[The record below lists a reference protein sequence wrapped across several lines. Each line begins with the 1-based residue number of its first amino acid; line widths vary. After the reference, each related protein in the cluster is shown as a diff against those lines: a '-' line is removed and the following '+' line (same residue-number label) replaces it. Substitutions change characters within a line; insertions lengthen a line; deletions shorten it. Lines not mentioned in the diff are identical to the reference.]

1 MITAYTNAKLILP
14 DGIVPGSLIV
24 EDDLIKE
31 VLPHATLEDAVDLG
45 GLYLAPGFIEMHTHG
60 AGGYDYMDGTKEAF
74 IGASMMHF
82 AHGTTTIL
90 PTTVA
95 ATREEILRAIETC
108 RAIQAEWKDGP
119 YIHGMHMEGPYL
131 NPIHKG
137 AIDETYIRNP
147 DPAEYE
153 EFLSAG
159 KGSIARWTLAPE
171 LEGAPLF
178 ARRLREEGILPS
190 MGHTNAEYAQ
200 VAAAAEQGCTH
211 VTHLYSCTS
220 TIARKGGFRYPGV
233 IESAFILDDLTVE
246 LIADGCHLP
255 PEMLRMVHKH
265 LGVDRVALTCDSIR
279 CAGQDVTEAIIGSTE
294 NGYRVLIEDGV
305 AKLYDR
311 SAFAGSVA
319 TDDRLVR
326 TMHKAAGVPLNECVR
341 MMSLTPAKILGL
353 DGVTGSL
360 EAGKRADLV
369 VFDEDIVVRGVCAAG
384 HGKLGLLA

>member
-1 MITAYTNAKLILP
+1 MTAYTNAKLILP
-14 DGIVPGSLIV
+14 DRIVPGSLIEENGV
-24 EDDLIKE
+24 IQE
-31 VLPHATLEDAVDLG
+31 VLPNVTLKNAVDLG

-60 AGGYDYMDGTKEAF
+60 AGGFDYMDGTAEAF
-74 IGASMMHF
+74 TGACMTHF

-90 PTTVA
+90 PTTLA

-108 RAIQAEWKDGP
+108 KALKANWRGGP
-119 YIHGMHMEGPYL
+119 HVHGLHMEGPYL

-159 KGSIARWTLAPE
+159 KGCIARWTLAPE

-178 ARRLREEGILPS
+178 AKRLREEGILPS

-200 VAAAAEQGCTH
+200 VVDAAAAGCTH
-211 VTHLYSCTS
+211 LTHMYSCMS
-220 TIARKGGFRYPGV
+220 TIVRRGGFRFPGV
-233 IESAFILDDLTVE
+233 IESAYILDNLTVE
-246 LIADGCHLP
+246 IIADGCHLP
-255 PEMLRMVHKH
+255 PEMLKMVYKH
-265 LGVDRVALTCDSIR
+265 LGCDRVALTCDSIR
-279 CAGQDVTEAIIGSTE
+279 CAGQDVTETIIGSTE
-294 NGYRVLIEDGV
+294 NGYRVIIEDGV
-305 AKLYDR
+305 AKLSDR

-326 TMHKAAGVPLNECVR
+326 TMRDMAGVPLQTCVR
-341 MMSLTPAKILGL
+341 MMSLTPARILGI
-353 DGVTGSL
+353 DPVTGSL

-369 VFDEDIVVRGVCAAG
+369 CFDEDICIKGVCAAG
-384 HGKLGLLA
+384 HGRLGLLA